1 MTTEGRSDSPPPVN
15 QEFTETTQGKDKISQ
30 DPETQK
36 LYGSSPPIGTI
47 YRFQEKI
54 LNQNLNLATKH
65 FEKYS
70 RKIGIIEQKGD
81 LSQRFSLHFQESIIN
96 VAQALKDDPE
106 SPPTDRTTFFANVLK
121 DILINMPIDLFE
133 PLCQNM
139 IRAWFTY
146 ENESMMEKKTAYSPP
161 AEKQKRSVSRKAH
174 RQTRNAKIDDLK
186 YLGSIKKHSSPKVPS
201 MSQVKPMESPKQKDV
216 LKHSFKNSEKES
228 VKSKR
233 VSVDSP

>member
-70 RKIGIIEQKGD
+70 RKIGIIE
-81 LSQRFSLHFQESIIN
+81 
-96 VAQALKDDPE
+96 
-106 SPPTDRTTFFANVLK
+106 
-121 DILINMPIDLFE
+121 
-133 PLCQNM
+133 
-139 IRAWFTY
+139 
-146 ENESMMEKKTAYSPP
+146 
-161 AEKQKRSVSRKAH
+161 
-174 RQTRNAKIDDLK
+174 
-186 YLGSIKKHSSPKVPS
+186 
-201 MSQVKPMESPKQKDV
+201 
-216 LKHSFKNSEKES
+216 
-228 VKSKR
+228 
-233 VSVDSP
+233 